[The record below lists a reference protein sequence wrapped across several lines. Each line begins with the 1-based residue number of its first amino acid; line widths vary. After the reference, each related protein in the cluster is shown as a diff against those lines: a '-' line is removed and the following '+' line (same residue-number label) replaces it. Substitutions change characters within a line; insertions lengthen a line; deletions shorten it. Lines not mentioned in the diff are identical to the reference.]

1 MVARHRRGLAALLA
15 ALAVLLVASPGMAA
29 SSSGREVIVA
39 AHAMRAVA
47 SSNALT
53 FTPSGSILVFSP
65 TKRPLLRKWKAA
77 KHRYGSPR
85 ERF

>member
-1 MVARHRRGLAALLA
+1 HPQEWQPRHLDVR
-15 ALAVLLVASPGMAA
+15 
-29 SSSGREVIVA
+29 SSSPRTPL
-39 AHAMRAVA
+39 RAVA